1 MQALLLR
8 HDLQGMWALT
18 FYLLNAASLYKMAEK
33 ANLNNTWIAFIPFLQ
48 FILFFHLIDK
58 SAWHVLLLLIPFV
71 NIILYFVWSY
81 ELYINFGTDSTV
93 AIILILLG
101 VFTGTLIS
109 DIFKIYL
116 GFSES
121 VEYVTV
127 SSYSRY

>member
-1 MQALLLR
+1 MQALLFR
-8 HDLQGMWALT
+8 HDLQGMWALA

-33 ANLNNTWIAFIPFLQ
+33 ANLDNSWIAFIPFLQ

-58 SAWHVLLLLIPFV
+58 SAWHVLLLLIPLV

-93 AIILILLG
+93 AIILLLLG